1 MSRHRAT
8 RTLTRAFPLVAFA
21 VTVAACGR
29 EVAGPPAH
37 GAAGTSRL
45 LITDDPFPYDQV
57 ARVDLYVVSVS
68 GSLSAD
74 TSAGGGAF
82 VTLAEP
88 HRRINVLALQN
99 GTTEELG
106 TANLAPGA
114 ITAMRMTIDTDSS
127 SITLKDGRVL
137 TGKSTPGI
145 AWQSS
150 AGRPVLN
157 ALIPEQ
163 IQVPDSGAVAVAVYD
178 VGEAFFADGSG
189 GFIFSPVFR
198 AADATR
204 TGSISGTVRA
214 HSAAG
219 MPVAG
224 ASLQLYLGQLGT
236 AENSRPRIATA
247 TTNASGEFKFA
258 FVPRSSLWTGAMA
271 GAVYM
276 VAIDGPT
283 GAGLT
288 RQLID
293 SIRVSP
299 RQDVS
304 LGTVVLP

>member
-1 MSRHRAT
+1 MAYPRAI
-8 RTLTRAFPLVAFA
+8 RNLSIALPVVAVALTF
-21 VTVAACGR
+21 AACGR
-29 EVAGPPAH
+29 EVVGPPAH
-37 GAAGTSRL
+37 GTSRL
-45 LITDDPFPYDQV
+45 LLTDDPFPYDRV
-57 ARVDLYVVSVS
+57 ARVDLYIVSVS
-68 GSLSAD
+68 GSVSAD
-74 TSAGGGAF
+74 TSSTGSAF
-82 VTLAEP
+82 VSLAEP

-106 TANLAPGA
+106 TAALAPGA

-157 ALIPEQ
+157 ALVPEQ
-163 IQVPDSGAVAVAVYD
+163 IQVADTGAVAVAVYD
-178 VGEAFFADGSG
+178 VGQAFISDGGG

-204 TGSISGTVRA
+204 TGSISGTVHA
-214 HSAAG
+214 HALGGA
-219 MPVAG
+219 PVAG
-224 ASLQLYLGQLGT
+224 ASLQLYLGPAGA
-236 AENSRPRIATA
+236 AENTRSRIATA

-258 FVPRSSLWTGAMA
+258 FVPRSSLWTGAMS

-283 GAGLT
+283 GGGLT

-293 SIRVSP
+293 SITVSP
-299 RQDVS
+299 RQGVS